1 MLEELLV
8 HHLKVE
14 GWVMASQAPP
24 QEGEG
29 VVERWESD
37 AGRYGTLESLLH
49 SKAIPLSMQHDCI
62 LPAEWH
68 ARL

>member
-1 MLEELLV
+1 
-8 HHLKVE
+8 
-14 GWVMASQAPP
+14 MASQAPP